1 MYEEHSTYSAKDF
14 LMKLVINSKF
24 PIRMVQTDNGTEFT
38 NTLIVTKA
46 KHKTLFEQALED
58 MDILDASSSL
68 SCPPP
73 LRALTKGRQS
83 GIV

>member
-1 MYEEHSTYSAKDF
+1 
-14 LMKLVINSKF
+14 MKLVTNSKF

-58 MDILDASSSL
+58 MDILDASSV
-68 SCPPP
+68 C
-73 LRALTKGRQS
+73 RALPLTATAFTIQGTRAAKA
-83 GIV
+83 